1 MNFSCSKC
9 GQEYDTESFAG
20 LKELQCQC
28 GKTIDLEEIRAFAQV
43 VGGVEDKERALEIQ
57 KLADEVSLRI
67 LNEEYSRVDVE
78 IAKARLRDKCLECF
92 PEKMYLYDMLYESR
106 FQRLWEQFRE
116 KGESEGS

>member
-1 MNFSCSKC
+1 
-9 GQEYDTESFAG
+9 
-20 LKELQCQC
+20 
-28 GKTIDLEEIRAFAQV
+28 LEEIRAFAQV
-43 VGGVEDKERALEIQ
+43 VGGVEDEERALEIQ

-78 IAKARLRDKCLECF
+78 IAKARLREKCLEYF
-92 PEKMYLYDMLYESR
+92 PERMYLYDMLYESR